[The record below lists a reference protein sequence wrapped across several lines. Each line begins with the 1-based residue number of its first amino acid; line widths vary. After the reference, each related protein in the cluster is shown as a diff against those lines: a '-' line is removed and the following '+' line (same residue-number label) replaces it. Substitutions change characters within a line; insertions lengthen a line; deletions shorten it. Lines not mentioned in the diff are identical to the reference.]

1 MVTMSRV
8 HYFVAGYL
16 KFHLAFNA
24 ESELIESEKS
34 LKKTVIK
41 SSRSEDL
48 LHVHVSDESTKLSN
62 AGKVR
67 RQYRVILAS
76 LS

>member
-16 KFHLAFNA
+16 KFPVAFNA
-24 ESELIESEKS
+24 ESELKT

-48 LHVHVSDESTKLSN
+48 LHVSDESTKLSN

>member
-16 KFHLAFNA
+16 KFPVAFNA

-48 LHVHVSDESTKLSN
+48 LHVSDEVTKLSN
-62 AGKVR
+62 AGKGR